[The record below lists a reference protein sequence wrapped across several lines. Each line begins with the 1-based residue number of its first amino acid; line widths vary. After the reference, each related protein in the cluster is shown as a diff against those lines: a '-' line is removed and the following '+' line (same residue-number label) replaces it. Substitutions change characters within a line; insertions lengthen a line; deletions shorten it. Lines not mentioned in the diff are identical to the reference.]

1 MAQPTMQH
9 LLRDAAVK
17 AAQRGDTVAARNYYR
32 AVLAQNPD
40 DVESLLGLAQL
51 VSIVSERKRILAHA
65 LQVAPDDTRVQSACA
80 EVERLITTG
89 QKIVV
94 VDTTDSIDTNAI
106 NAAIAT
112 HAAAA
117 HEPMECPVHREFE
130 ATLRC
135 TGCNRPMCVRCVIP
149 NEVGQLCRECY
160 YKRIPER
167 YRSTWLHWLAGGVIG
182 FCLAALIPIPL
193 VFLLTVPFI
202 GPMLYLAGGFLTGGL
217 TAQLTLRIINKR
229 GQAMSV
235 ACGIGIG
242 LGAAVSM
249 IGLFGLHAPLMVL
262 ALTILSVFLAIR
274 SLQQYLS

>member
-1 MAQPTMQH
+1 
-9 LLRDAAVK
+9 
-17 AAQRGDTVAARNYYR
+17 VAARNYYR

-65 LQVAPDDTRVQSACA
+65 LQIAPDDTRVQAACA

-94 VDTTDSIDTNAI
+94 VDTTDSIDTSAI

-112 HAAAA
+112 HAAAQ
-117 HEPMECPVHREFE
+117 EPIECPVHREFE

-167 YRSTWLHWLAGGVIG
+167 YRSTWLHWLAGGAIG
-182 FCLAALIPIPL
+182 FFLAAIIPIPL
-193 VFLLTVPFI
+193 VFLLEVPFI
-202 GPMLYLAGGFLTGGL
+202 GAMLYLAGGFLTGGL

-229 GQAMSV
+229 GQAMIV

-242 LGAAVSM
+242 LGAAASM
-249 IGLFGLHAPLMVL
+249 IGLFGLHTSLMIL
-262 ALTILSVFLAIR
+262 ALTILFVFLSIR
-274 SLQQYLS
+274 NLQQQLS